1 MRREAPIL
9 IVPAARGRDFFR
21 RARAE
26 IFSMAYRSLLL
37 AACWLSSGRALRM
50 VVVPMRASRAA
61 RAARAQTIALD
72 ASIVEG
78 IEAAGGALTEL
89 SDEGGLHLYE
99 GMSTFWSDMAYTIAM
114 ATLGLAGAYVT
125 AGEEGEPAQQFDDE
139 GFWGAKRTRR
149 RAKPPPRMLPREE
162 DDGFFDDDPW

>member
-1 MRREAPIL
+1 MTASWMR
-9 IVPAARGRDFFR
+9 
-21 RARAE
+21 
-26 IFSMAYRSLLL
+26 LLL
-37 AACWLSSGRALRM
+37 AACVLSSGHALR
-50 VVVPMRASRAA
+50 VVPMPVRAASTTRAA
-61 RAARAQTIALD
+61 RAPTIALD
-72 ASIVEG
+72 ASIVEAAAGG
-78 IEAAGGALTEL
+78 IEAAGGALA
-89 SDEGGLHLYE
+89 DEGGLHLYE

>member
-1 MRREAPIL
+1 MMTASWMR
-9 IVPAARGRDFFR
+9 
-21 RARAE
+21 
-26 IFSMAYRSLLL
+26 LLL
-37 AACWLSSGRALRM
+37 AACVLSSGHALR
-50 VVVPMRASRAA
+50 VVPMPVRAASTTRAA
-61 RAARAQTIALD
+61 RAPTIALD
-72 ASIVEG
+72 ASIVEAAAGG
-78 IEAAGGALTEL
+78 IEAAGGALA
-89 SDEGGLHLYE
+89 DEGGLHLYE

-149 RAKPPPRMLPREE
+149 RRAKPPPRMLPREE